1 MQKKRSIQLLL
12 IAFVLLLNI
21 GCDQVSK
28 NIVRQ
33 KIDFYEQIS
42 VVKNYVTLTKVEN
55 TGAFLSAG
63 SNLPDVVR
71 LLLLSVFPVLVLAY
85 GLFYLFTKTDQPRW
99 FQIGLCFIIGGG
111 IGNIYDRI
119 RFGSVTDFL
128 HIDFVIFRTGVFN
141 FADVSVMVGVAILF
155 IQSFNKK
162 VIKPATTLED

>member
-1 MQKKRSIQLLL
+1 MQKKKSIQLLFL
-12 IAFVLLLNI
+12 AFVLLLNI

-33 KIDFYEQIS
+33 KIDLYEQIS
-42 VVKNYVTLTKVEN
+42 LLKNYVTLTKVEN

-63 SNLPDVVR
+63 SNLPDAVR
-71 LLLLSVFPVLVLAY
+71 IVLLNVFPVLVLAY
-85 GLFYLFTKTDQPRW
+85 GLFYLFTKPDQPRW

-128 HIDFVIFRTGVFN
+128 HIDFVLFRTGVFN

-162 VIKPATTLED
+162 VVQPIATTQD